1 MEIVQVIGILLG
13 IALIIYGA
21 MKGFSILV
29 VAPIASIIVI
39 LTNQL
44 DLFSALIGKENSYM
58 TGLAGFVIN
67 FFAVFLL
74 GSILAKYI
82 DKSGAA
88 QSIAQKILEKT
99 GTKNPFS
106 VLVALLIITAV
117 LTYGGVSLFVVVFVL
132 IPLAKPLF
140 KQLNIAW
147 NLVTIPIQVGL
158 GTFTMTMLPAT
169 PSIQNVVPTAYLG
182 TTLTAAPL
190 LGIIGSVVALGFGL
204 WYMKFTLNK
213 SLARGETFADF
224 NVKEETSEELKSQI
238 PPFLISILPIVILIA
253 IIIAGSVLEVPN
265 IIVIGLTAS
274 VIISAILFNK
284 YIPNQKSVINEGA
297 SGSIMPVFFTSSAVA
312 FGVVITIA
320 PGFKYISDFILN
332 IPGNPLISL
341 SVASALFGGIT
352 GSASGALGIVM
363 EAFGQSY
370 LDMGLHPDVIH
381 RVSAIASSTITL
393 MPHNG
398 AVLTFLA
405 LAGLTH
411 KNGFKYQFVAVTGA
425 NVLALIA
432 VLIAAIIIY

>member
-1 MEIVQVIGILLG
+1 MDIIQVFGILLG
-13 IALIIYGA
+13 IIVVIYGA
-21 MKGFSILV
+21 MKGFSILI

-39 LTNQL
+39 ITNQL
-44 DLFSALIGKENSYM
+44 DFFTSLIGKENSYM
-58 TGLAGFVIN
+58 TGLTGFIIN
-67 FFAVFLL
+67 FFVVFLL
-74 GSILAKYI
+74 GAILAKYI

-106 VLVALLIITAV
+106 VLVALLIITAI
-117 LTYGGVSLFVVVFVL
+117 LTYGGVSLFVVIFVL

-147 NLVTIPIQVGL
+147 NLVTIPVQVGL

-190 LGIIGSVVALGFGL
+190 LGIIGAVVAASFGL
-204 WYMKFTLNK
+204 WYMKFALNK
-213 SLARGETFADF
+213 SIARGETFADF
-224 NVKEETSEELKSQI
+224 NVKDSNEELKEEI
-238 PPFLISILPIVILIA
+238 PSFFLSVTPIVLLIA
-253 IIIAGSVLEVPN
+253 IILVGSVLKVPN
-265 IIVIGLTAS
+265 IIVIGLAAA
-274 VIISAILFNK
+274 VIVSAILFKK
-284 YIPNQKSVINEGA
+284 YIPSQKAVINEGA

-312 FGVVITIA
+312 FGVVITLA

-363 EAFGQSY
+363 QAFGQSY
-370 LDMGLHPDVIH
+370 LDMGLNPEVIH
-381 RVSAIASSTITL
+381 RVSAVASSVITI

-405 LAGLTH
+405 LTGLTH
-411 KNGFKYQFVAVTGA
+411 QNGFKYQFIAVTGA
-425 NVLALIA
+425 NLLALIA
-432 VLIAAIIIY
+432 VLITAIIIY

>member
-1 MEIVQVIGILLG
+1 MEIIQVIGIV
-13 IALIIYGA
+13 IAIILIIYGA
-21 MKGFSILV
+21 MKGFNILV

-39 LTNQL
+39 VTNQME
-44 DLFSALIGKENSYM
+44 LFSSLIGKENSYM
-58 TGLAGFVIN
+58 TGLTGFIIN

-74 GSILAKYI
+74 GAILAQYI

-99 GTKNPFS
+99 GTEKPFP
-106 VLVALLIITAV
+106 VLVALLMITAI
-117 LTYGGVSLFVVVFVL
+117 LTYGGVSLFVVIFVL

-182 TTLTAAPL
+182 TTLTAAPI
-190 LGIIGSVVALGFGL
+190 LGIIGAVVAIAFGL
-204 WYMKFTLNK
+204 WYMRFTLNK
-213 SLARGETFADF
+213 SLANGETFADF
-224 NVKEETSEELKSQI
+224 NVKDSNEELKKEI
-238 PPFLISILPIVILIA
+238 PSFLLSIIPIVLLIVV
-253 IIIAGSVLEVPN
+253 IIVGSALKVPN
-265 IIVIGLTAS
+265 IIVIGLAAA
-274 VIISAILFNK
+274 VIVSAILFKK
-284 YIPNQKSVINEGA
+284 YIPSQKAVINEGA

-370 LDMGLHPDVIH
+370 LAMGLSPDVIH
-381 RVSAIASSTITL
+381 RVSAVASSVITL

-405 LAGLTH
+405 LTGLTH
-411 KNGFKYQFVAVTGA
+411 QNGFKYQFVAVTGA
-425 NVLALIA
+425 NLLALIA
-432 VLIAAIIIY
+432 VIIAAIIIY

>member
-1 MEIVQVIGILLG
+1 MDIIQVIGILLG
-13 IALIIYGA
+13 IIVVIYGA
-21 MKGFSILV
+21 MKGFSILI

-39 LTNQL
+39 ITNQL
-44 DLFSALIGKENSYM
+44 DFFTSLIGKENSYM
-58 TGLAGFVIN
+58 TGLTDFVIN

-74 GSILAKYI
+74 GAILAKYI

-106 VLVALLIITAV
+106 VLVALLIITAI
-117 LTYGGVSLFVVVFVL
+117 LTYGGVSLFVVIFVL

-147 NLVTIPIQVGL
+147 NLVTIPIQLGL

-190 LGIIGSVVALGFGL
+190 LGIIGAVVAAAFGL

-213 SLARGETFADF
+213 SIANGETFADF
-224 NVKEETSEELKSQI
+224 NVKESDEELQKEI
-238 PPFLISILPIVILIA
+238 PSFFLSIIPILLLIA
-253 IIIAGSVLEVPN
+253 IIIVGSVLKVPN
-265 IIVIGLTAS
+265 IIVIGLAAA
-274 VIISAILFNK
+274 VIVSAILFKK
-284 YIPNQKSVINEGA
+284 YIPSQKAVINEGA

-312 FGVVITIA
+312 FGVIITFS

-332 IPGNPLISL
+332 MPGNPLISL

-363 EAFGQSY
+363 QAFGQSY
-370 LDMGLHPDVIH
+370 LDMGLNPEVIH
-381 RVSAIASSTITL
+381 RVSAVASSVITL

-405 LAGLTH
+405 LTGLTH
-411 KNGFKYQFVAVTGA
+411 KNGFKYQFIAVTGA
-425 NVLALIA
+425 NLLALFA
-432 VLIAAIIIY
+432 VLITAIIIY